1 MITTNSVAYLVI
13 AAYCAFAVSSVTSFG
28 VVHHV
33 VTTTSIT
40 PSSSSTSLR
49 VTSSSVEGKR
59 KLSPPK
65 DVSDLASEELY
76 DANVQ
81 ATYGRYKLT
90 IDSGHGC
97 YLRTTDGK
105 EYLDCVSGI
114 ATCALGH
121 NNPDLTSAIENQMK
135 KVHHVSN
142 LYYIPEQA
150 ALAEWLCTN
159 SEADK
164 AFFCNSGAES
174 NEAAIKLARRYASN
188 HGITKPVI
196 ITAEQSFHGRTL
208 AALSAT
214 QQPKYHKG
222 FTYDG
227 EMVQGFESCVY
238 NDISTLEDAVK
249 RATSDGKGLAAIML
263 EPLQGEGGI
272 IPGNKDFFKKA
283 RALCDEHNALLII
296 DEVQAGMGRTGTLWG
311 HENLDV
317 VPDVFTSAKA
327 LGGGVPIGAMMAR
340 GEAANTF
347 GPGDHA
353 STYGGNPL
361 ACAAGLAVA
370 KYISDNDVLDNVQQR
385 GLQLGVGLEK
395 LAKKYPTVL
404 GEVRGWGLLKGV
416 ECIADDITA
425 GEIVAAAMNEG
436 LLLVPAG
443 TNVVR
448 FVPPLI
454 ITEEELTI
462 ALNRLDAAVKSKTN

>member
-1 MITTNSVAYLVI
+1 MVATV
-13 AAYCAFAVSSVTSFG
+13 AAIVPSAKSFVVSSSA
-28 VVHHV
+28 
-33 VTTTSIT
+33 S
-40 PSSSSTSLR
+40 SSSSTALG
-49 VTSSSVEGKR
+49 VSSSAQ

-65 DVSDLASEELY
+65 SIAELSETSVDIY
-76 DANVQ
+76 NDNVQ
-81 ATYGRYKLT
+81 KTYGRYQLT
-90 IDSGHGC
+90 IDSGEGC
-97 YLRTTDGK
+97 FLKTTDGK
-105 EYLDCVSGI
+105 TYLDCVSGI

-121 NNPDLTSAIENQMK
+121 NNKELTTAIEEQMK
-135 KVHHVSN
+135 RVHHVSN

-150 ALAEWLCTN
+150 ALAEWLCAN
-159 SEADK
+159 SGADK

-174 NEAAIKLARRYASN
+174 NEAAIKLARRHASN
-188 HGITKPVI
+188 RGITKPNIVS
-196 ITAEQSFHGRTL
+196 AHQSFHGRTL

-222 FTYDG
+222 FGYDG
-227 EMVQGFESCVY
+227 EMVQGFEACTY
-238 NDISTLEDAVK
+238 NDIASLEEAVA

-272 IPGNKDFFKKA
+272 IPGDPAFFA
-283 RALCDEHNALLII
+283 RARELCDETGALLMI

-311 HENLDV
+311 HENLGI

-340 GEAANTF
+340 GEAADTF

-370 KYISDNDVLDNVQQR
+370 KYICDHDILTNVQERGEQLTQ
-385 GLQLGVGLEK
+385 GLQA

-404 GEVRGWGLLKGV
+404 GDVRGWGLLKGV
-416 ECIADDITA
+416 ECIAEDITA
-425 GEIVAAAMNEG
+425 GELVAAAMDEG

-443 TNVVR
+443 ANVVR

-454 ITEEELTI
+454 ITEEELSM
-462 ALNRLDAAVKSKTN
+462 ALDRLEAAVKAKAN